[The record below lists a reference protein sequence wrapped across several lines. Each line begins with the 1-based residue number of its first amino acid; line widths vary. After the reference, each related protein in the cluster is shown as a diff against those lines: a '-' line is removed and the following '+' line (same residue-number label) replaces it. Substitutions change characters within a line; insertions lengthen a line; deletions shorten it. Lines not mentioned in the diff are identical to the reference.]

1 MHHLN
6 TLEESRAL
14 AGARA
19 TAAAP
24 TTGTRTKRT
33 GLLAVAVALS
43 AGIHA
48 ALVPEHLQEMPP
60 LGYAFIAAAVI
71 GSVLAWALVSRPRDR
86 RLPLLAALFCLGQI
100 GTWALFV
107 TLPVPGFTGTPESIE
122 TIAVVSKATEALGA
136 VLALS
141 LITFPALR
149 RWRRSRRARVVAQ
162 DA

>member
-1 MHHLN
+1 
-6 TLEESRAL
+6 
-14 AGARA
+14 
-19 TAAAP
+19 
-24 TTGTRTKRT
+24 
-33 GLLAVAVALS
+33 
-43 AGIHA
+43 
-48 ALVPEHLQEMPP
+48 MPP
-60 LGYAFIAAAVI
+60 LGYAFIAAALI
-71 GSVLAWALVSRPRDR
+71 GSVLAWGLVSRPGDR

-141 LITFPALR
+141 LITFPVLR
-149 RWRRSRRARVVAQ
+149 RWRRSRRARAVAQ